1 MRRNPLIVNRKSIKR
16 SDKVLGSPHPPPN
29 HVKGVFSLKSGE
41 FCGLG
46 FAGVKA
52 EAGLELGKF

>member
-1 MRRNPLIVNRKSIKR
+1 MTYRESGPYTRFGAGISR
-16 SDKVLGSPHPPPN
+16 SSEY
-29 HVKGVFSLKSGE
+29 LKSGE